1 MQKEYSLGLITLLK
15 GIVYDHQREVWE
27 NVLQFENDIKK
38 YFLPLGLDLYIDK
51 SEGFCFL
58 KQIDQ
63 SDEESPLPKLSEK
76 RQLNFLNSLLCIVLR
91 KYLLERD
98 AQGGSVRTT
107 IPEHEIINRIKVFL
121 PASSDEAKQE
131 EKIITAINKI
141 VEIGFLKKLN
151 DQEYE
156 VHRIIKGFVNAD
168 VIDEAL
174 KKLQRYAE
182 ERKTVD

>member
-38 YFLPLGLDLYIDK
+38 YFL
-51 SEGFCFL
+51 
-58 KQIDQ
+58 
-63 SDEESPLPKLSEK
+63 
-76 RQLNFLNSLLCIVLR
+76 
-91 KYLLERD
+91 
-98 AQGGSVRTT
+98 
-107 IPEHEIINRIKVFL
+107 VFL